1 MAPANDPFNVISGLS
16 MSALF
21 SATVERTP
29 ADKWNDKFA
38 PFKVTHFEK
47 VFPGCRRDTNRMLTL
62 NKSR

>member
-21 SATVERTP
+21 STTVERTP
-29 ADKWNDKFA
+29 TDKWNDKFA
-38 PFKVTHFEK
+38 PFKDTHFEK